1 MIRAAAYQQ
10 ARFLVQRNEE
20 YRTRYLRLLQRS
32 SHRLLEIEAQVAI
45 MNSYLRTA
53 YVLVTQRTFYRSQAE
68 RGEKG

>member
-45 MNSYLRTA
+45 MNT
-53 YVLVTQRTFYRSQAE
+53 T
-68 RGEKG
+68 